1 MKKVTKLL
9 AAFLLA
15 GLAACSNNDEAE
27 SPVLPPDDGQQPKAS
42 VYMSVDIQLPA
53 GTKGTRSNT
62 QPGGGSNDG
71 EEQGKDYENSVN
83 TLLLVLADQNN
94 EYIVHGSVGG
104 LTTTNA
110 TVSATAAIN
119 RTTLSAFYE
128 KHKDASDNSWTKIN
142 VYAFCN
148 PTQELVDLFGTPAD
162 RTDWVDKTCEVI
174 ETPSK
179 TGSKNVTI
187 WSKGS
192 FLMSNATP
200 ALREI
205 PARFKDWTEKYNTEK
220 SPFQLSTTNGDGID
234 NSATQKRGSITVE
247 RSVARFDFKDG
258 SSSETAANTYPVQT
272 TSIDK
277 DGNVI
282 KSDNLQVEL
291 VRLGLVNMSKNF
303 YYLRRTS
310 DNGHNDGANATICGL
325 ETDKNYVVDTDAA
338 QAHKNGGEIDPST
351 LPAYYNYCLFNT
363 SGYISEETRAQWDN
377 YKISDLTDP
386 SREEDEDETWNTDK
400 NRNDYRIWRYVT
412 ENTTPATDENGGQKN
427 GVSTGIVFKGML
439 KAGADLATDSKLY
452 TALNGTYTQPAN
464 QGYTYEVGDKT
475 YPILYLHDNVLYVG
489 WNDEIVRAATTAA
502 EGSPLYNAVY
512 NVPTS
517 KKEGVTIEKSPNDLY
532 QELVAAPANQKDA
545 ALAKFREAATAAG
558 FTLYQAS
565 NDADFGNGYFFYYY
579 YWNRHNDNRMPGTM
593 GPMEFA
599 IVRNNVYKLAV
610 TEIQKLGHPRIS
622 NNDPDPVDPDDPDE
636 KGDVYLSV
644 SVQVLP
650 WVVRVNDIIL

>member
-9 AAFLLA
+9 AAFLMA

-27 SPVLPPDDGQQPKAS
+27 SPVLPDDGQQPKAS
-42 VYMSVDIQLPA
+42 VYMSVNVQLPA

-62 QPGGGSNDG
+62 LPGGGSNDG

-83 TLLLVLADQNN
+83 TLLLVLADQND
-94 EYIVHGSVGG
+94 EYIAHGSVGG

-110 TVSATAAIN
+110 TISATAAIN

-128 KHKDASDNSWTKIN
+128 KHKGASDDSWTKIN

-148 PTQELVDLFGTPAD
+148 PTQELVDLFTVPAN
-162 RTDWVDKTCEVI
+162 RTNWVDKTCEVI
-174 ETPSK
+174 EKLSK
-179 TGSKNVTI
+179 TDSKNVTI

-192 FLMSNATP
+192 FLMSNAAP
-200 ALREI
+200 AEREI
-205 PARFKDWTEKYNTEK
+205 PKRFEDWTEKYNTEK
-220 SPFQLSTTNGDGID
+220 TPFHLSTTNGDGID
-234 NSATQKRGSITVE
+234 NSTTQNRGSISVE

-258 SSSETAANTYPVQT
+258 SPSSTGANTYLVQT
-272 TSIDK
+272 TSLDK
-277 DGNVI
+277 DGNVV
-282 KSDNLQVEL
+282 KSNNLQVEL
-291 VRLGLVNMSKNF
+291 VRLGLVNMSKGF

-310 DNGHNDGANATICGL
+310 DNGRNDGANAKICGL
-325 ETDKNYVVDTDAA
+325 ETDQNYVVDTDAA
-338 QAHKNGGEIDPST
+338 EAHKNGGEIDPST
-351 LPAYYNYCLFNT
+351 LSTYYNYCLFNT
-363 SGYISEETRAQWDN
+363 SGYISEETRSQWDN
-377 YKISDLTDP
+377 YKISDLTAP

-400 NRNDYRIWRYVT
+400 SRKDYRIWRYVT
-412 ENTTPATDENGGQKN
+412 ENTVPATDENGGQKN

-439 KAGADLATDSKLY
+439 QAAADLDKNGKLY
-452 TALNGTYTQPAN
+452 AALNGTYTLPAN
-464 QGYTYEVGDKT
+464 QGGYTYQVGGKT

-512 NVPTS
+512 NKPT
-517 KKEGVTIEKSPNDLY
+517 KEGVTMEKSPNDLY
-532 QELVAAPANQKDA
+532 QELVVAPADQKDA

-599 IVRNNVYKLAV
+599 VVRNNVYKLAV

-622 NNDPDPVDPDDPDE
+622 NNDPDPVDPNDPDE